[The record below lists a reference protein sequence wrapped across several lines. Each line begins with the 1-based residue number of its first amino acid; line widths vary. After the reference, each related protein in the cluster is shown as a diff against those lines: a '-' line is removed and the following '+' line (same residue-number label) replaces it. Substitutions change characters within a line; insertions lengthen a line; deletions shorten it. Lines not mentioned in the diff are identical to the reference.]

1 MLPLLPTLNSAPYH
15 KAGDLTWTLN
25 IYIYIYKC
33 IWTSQL
39 CPHALQ
45 TAAPYWSLGSGG
57 VTLAENR
64 PEQILEGDR
73 ESLVLR
79 VQSVVWGMAQ
89 TLGWPISSGPSDSLP
104 QGEGPLAWYKN
115 NAEWVVSAFQHL
127 ECCHISLSNS
137 RGGAVLV
144 PTVMRDDRSCDPEFL
159 PLVFGRKNS
168 RKCLRMAHCF
178 SHSLHA
184 YRNWA
189 CHSQCTT
196 WPFFFFNFWLCCSA
210 CGILVPQPGIEP

>member
-1 MLPLLPTLNSAPYH
+1 MIRRPPRSTLFPYTTLFRS
-15 KAGDLTWTLN
+15 KDSDAGRDWG
-25 IYIYIYKC
+25 
-33 IWTSQL
+33 
-39 CPHALQ
+39 HALQ

-159 PLVFGRKNS
+159 PLVFVN
-168 RKCLRMAHCF
+168 
-178 SHSLHA
+178 
-184 YRNWA
+184 YYD
-189 CHSQCTT
+189 
-196 WPFFFFNFWLCCSA
+196 
-210 CGILVPQPGIEP
+210 